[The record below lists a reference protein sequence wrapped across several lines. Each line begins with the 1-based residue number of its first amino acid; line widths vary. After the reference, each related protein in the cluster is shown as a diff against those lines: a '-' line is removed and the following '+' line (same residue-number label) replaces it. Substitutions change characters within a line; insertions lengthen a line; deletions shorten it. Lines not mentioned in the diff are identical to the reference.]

1 MGRTPDEVV
10 ALAASHGLE
19 LSPSGIVLDES
30 GLDFQVAFASDKAG
44 KKWVLRIPRRVDVF
58 ERTKPEKKAL
68 NLISRHVDF
77 EMPVW
82 EIYEKDMIAYE
93 SLTGVPAGKIDP
105 EIQNYIF
112 EIDEKNL
119 PENFTRTLAEIMV
132 NLHNIPTVKVRD
144 AGIERI
150 EADDLRHNM
159 KDRMLKVKDRFG
171 VSEELWNRW
180 MKWVETDEL
189 WPKQTGMIHG
199 DLHPGHIMVDEHSN
213 VKGLIDWTEAKVSDI
228 SKDFMGHYRVFGE
241 KGLDE
246 LIEAYKK
253 AGGYHWAGMKEHM
266 MELMSSFS
274 VDIAEF
280 AMESGMEEYEK
291 MARKELGVSEE

>member
-10 ALAASHGLE
+10 ELAASHGLK
-19 LSPSGIVLDES
+19 LKPDGIVLDES
-30 GLDFQVAFASDKAG
+30 GLDFQVAFAFDQTGG
-44 KKWVLRIPRRVDVF
+44 KWILRMPRREDVF
-58 ERTKPEKKAL
+58 DRMKPEKKAL
-68 NLISRHVDF
+68 DMVGSHVDF
-77 EMPVW
+77 EIPVW
-82 EIYEKDMIAYE
+82 EIYEKDLIAYE
-93 SLTGVPAGKIDP
+93 SLTGVPAGTIDP
-105 EIQNYIF
+105 SIQNYIF

-119 PENFTRTLAEIMV
+119 PENFTRTLAETMV
-132 NLHNIPTVKVRD
+132 NLHNIPTGEVID
-144 AGIERI
+144 AGIESI
-150 EADDLRHNM
+150 GPDDLRKNM
-159 KDRMLKVKDRFG
+159 KMRMEKVKDRFG

-241 KGLDE
+241 KGLDD

-253 AGGYHWAGMKEHM
+253 AGGYHWPGMKEHM
-266 MELMSSFS
+266 LELMTSFS
-274 VDIAEF
+274 VDIGEF
-280 AMESGMEEYEK
+280 AMESGMEAYEK
-291 MARKELGVSEE
+291 MAEKELGVSEE